1 MVGGKTIISEEVF
14 ADLAKT
20 AMSKVENVAAAP
32 EDVSTL
38 AAVVKKVADRVIPQV
53 IVKKTD
59 AIAGDDE
66 NQQSTVGRV
75 SFEIKI
81 TVIYGANIPETT
93 TKLRQVL
100 LDEDEHITGYQV
112 DKVDV
117 IVEKLVK
124 AESVAEKEAYIKA
137 GKPIPK

>member
-100 LDEDEHITGYQV
+100 LDEVEHITGYQV

-124 AESVAEKEAYIKA
+124 AESGNEKEA
-137 GKPIPK
+137 

>member
-38 AAVVKKVADRVIPQV
+38 AAVVKRVADRVIPQV

-100 LDEDEHITGYQV
+100 LDEVEHITGYQV

-124 AESVAEKEAYIKA
+124 AESVAEKEA
-137 GKPIPK
+137 

>member
-20 AMSKVENVAAAP
+20 AMSKVENVAAAS

-66 NQQSTVGRV
+66 NLQATVGRV

-100 LDEDEHITGYQV
+100 LDEVERITGYQV

-124 AESVAEKEAYIKA
+124 AESAAEKEA
-137 GKPIPK
+137 

>member
-20 AMSKVENVAAAP
+20 AMSKVENVAVAP
-32 EDVSTL
+32 DDVSTL

-53 IVKKTD
+53 IVKTTD

-100 LDEDEHITGYQV
+100 LDEVEHITGYQV

-124 AESVAEKEAYIKA
+124 AESVAEKEA
-137 GKPIPK
+137 

>member
-14 ADLAKT
+14 EDLAKT

-100 LDEDEHITGYQV
+100 LDEVEHITGYQV

-124 AESVAEKEAYIKA
+124 AESVAEKEA
-137 GKPIPK
+137 

>member
-1 MVGGKTIISEEVF
+1 MIGGKTIISEDVF

-20 AMSKVENVAAAP
+20 AMGKVENVAVAT
-32 EDVSTL
+32 DDGSTL
-38 AAVVKKVADRVIPQV
+38 ASVVKKVTDRVIPQV
-53 IVKKTD
+53 TVKKTD
-59 AIAGDDE
+59 AVASDDE
-66 NQQSTVGRV
+66 NQQGTIGHV

-100 LDEDEHITGYQV
+100 LGEVERITGYQV

-124 AESVAEKEAYIKA
+124 SEASVEKEA
-137 GKPIPK
+137 

>member
-1 MVGGKTIISEEVF
+1 M
-14 ADLAKT
+14 
-20 AMSKVENVAAAP
+20 
-32 EDVSTL
+32 

-100 LDEDEHITGYQV
+100 LDEVEHITGYQV

-124 AESVAEKEAYIKA
+124 AESVAEKEA
-137 GKPIPK
+137 

>member
-20 AMSKVENVAAAP
+20 AMSKVENVAAAS

-66 NQQSTVGRV
+66 NLQATVGRV
-75 SFEIKI
+75 YFEI
-81 TVIYGANIPETT
+81 
-93 TKLRQVL
+93 
-100 LDEDEHITGYQV
+100 
-112 DKVDV
+112 
-117 IVEKLVK
+117 
-124 AESVAEKEAYIKA
+124 
-137 GKPIPK
+137 

>member
-100 LDEDEHITGYQV
+100 LDEVERITGYQV

-124 AESVAEKEAYIKA
+124 AESGNEKEA
-137 GKPIPK
+137 

>member
-1 MVGGKTIISEEVF
+1 MVGGKTSISEEVF

-20 AMSKVENVAAAP
+20 AMSKVENVAAAS

-66 NQQSTVGRV
+66 NLQATVGRV

-100 LDEDEHITGYQV
+100 LDEVERITGYQV

-124 AESVAEKEAYIKA
+124 AESGNEKEA
-137 GKPIPK
+137 

>member
-20 AMSKVENVAAAP
+20 AMSKVENVAAAS

-66 NQQSTVGRV
+66 NLQATVGRV

-93 TKLRQVL
+93 
-100 LDEDEHITGYQV
+100 
-112 DKVDV
+112 
-117 IVEKLVK
+117 
-124 AESVAEKEAYIKA
+124 AAYS
-137 GKPIPK
+137 PVP

>member
-20 AMSKVENVAAAP
+20 AMSKVENVAAAS

-66 NQQSTVGRV
+66 NLQATVGRV

-100 LDEDEHITGYQV
+100 LDEVVRITGYQV

-124 AESVAEKEAYIKA
+124 AESGNEKEA
-137 GKPIPK
+137 

>member
-14 ADLAKT
+14 SDLAKT
-20 AMSKVENVAAAP
+20 AMSKVDNVAAAP
-32 EDVSTL
+32 EDVSAL
-38 AAVVKKVADRVIPQV
+38 AAVVKKVADRVIPQI

-59 AIAGDDE
+59 AIAGDDDS
-66 NQQSTVGRV
+66 QQATVGRV

-81 TVIYGANIPETT
+81 TVVYGANIPETT

-100 LDEDEHITGYQV
+100 VDEVEHITGYQV

-124 AESVAEKEAYIKA
+124 AESVAEKEA
-137 GKPIPK
+137 

>member
-1 MVGGKTIISEEVF
+1 MIGGKTIISEEVF

-20 AMSKVENVAAAP
+20 AMGKVDNVAVAT
-32 EDVSTL
+32 DDGSTL
-38 AAVVKKVADRVIPQV
+38 ASVVKKVTDRVIPQV
-53 IVKKTD
+53 TVKKTD
-59 AIAGDDE
+59 AVASDDE
-66 NQQSTVGRV
+66 NQQGTIGHV

-100 LDEDEHITGYQV
+100 LGEVERITGYQV

-124 AESVAEKEAYIKA
+124 AEASIEKEA
-137 GKPIPK
+137 

>member
-1 MVGGKTIISEEVF
+1 MVGGKKIISEEVF

-100 LDEDEHITGYQV
+100 LDEVERITGYQV

-124 AESVAEKEAYIKA
+124 AESGNEKEA
-137 GKPIPK
+137 

>member
-20 AMSKVENVAAAP
+20 AMSKVDNVAAASD
-32 EDVSTL
+32 EGGTL

-59 AIAGDDE
+59 AIAGDEE
-66 NQQSTVGRV
+66 NQQATIGHV

-81 TVIYGANIPETT
+81 TVVYGANIPETT

-100 LDEDEHITGYQV
+100 LDEVERITGYQV

-124 AESVAEKEAYIKA
+124 AEAATEKEA
-137 GKPIPK
+137 

>member
-1 MVGGKTIISEEVF
+1 MGCSCE
-14 ADLAKT
+14 
-20 AMSKVENVAAAP
+20 
-32 EDVSTL
+32 
-38 AAVVKKVADRVIPQV
+38 KVADRVIPQV

-66 NQQSTVGRV
+66 NLQATVGRV

-100 LDEDEHITGYQV
+100 LDEVERITGYQV

-124 AESVAEKEAYIKA
+124 AESGNEKEA
-137 GKPIPK
+137 

>member
-20 AMSKVENVAAAP
+20 AKSKVDNVAAAP
-32 EDVSTL
+32 EDVSAL
-38 AAVVKKVADRVIPQV
+38 AAVVKKVADRVIPQI

-59 AIAGDDE
+59 AIAGDDDS
-66 NQQSTVGRV
+66 QQATVGRV

-81 TVIYGANIPETT
+81 TVVYGANIPETT

-100 LDEDEHITGYQV
+100 VDEVEHITGYQV

-124 AESVAEKEAYIKA
+124 AESVAEKEA
-137 GKPIPK
+137 

>member
-32 EDVSTL
+32 EDVSAL

-100 LDEDEHITGYQV
+100 LDEVEHITGYQV

-124 AESVAEKEAYIKA
+124 AESVAEKEA
-137 GKPIPK
+137 

>member
-100 LDEDEHITGYQV
+100 LDEVEHITGYQV

-124 AESVAEKEAYIKA
+124 AESVAEKEE
-137 GKPIPK
+137 

>member
-20 AMSKVENVAAAP
+20 AMSKVDNVAAAP
-32 EDVSTL
+32 EDVSAL
-38 AAVVKKVADRVIPQV
+38 AAVVKKVADRVIPQI

-59 AIAGDDE
+59 AIAGNDDS
-66 NQQSTVGRV
+66 QQATVGRV

-81 TVIYGANIPETT
+81 TVVYGANIPETT

-100 LDEDEHITGYQV
+100 VDEVEHITGYQV

-124 AESVAEKEAYIKA
+124 AESVAEKEA
-137 GKPIPK
+137 

>member
-20 AMSKVENVAAAP
+20 AMSKVENVAAAS

-59 AIAGDDE
+59 AIAGDEE

-81 TVIYGANIPETT
+81 TVVYGANIPETT

-100 LDEDEHITGYQV
+100 LDEVEHITGYQV

-124 AESVAEKEAYIKA
+124 AESVAEKEA
-137 GKPIPK
+137 

>member
-1 MVGGKTIISEEVF
+1 MVSGKKIISEEDC

-81 TVIYGANIPETT
+81 TVVYGANIPETT

-100 LDEDEHITGYQV
+100 LDEVERITGYQV

-124 AESVAEKEAYIKA
+124 SESAAEKEA
-137 GKPIPK
+137 

>member
-20 AMSKVENVAAAP
+20 AMSKVENVAVAP

-81 TVIYGANIPETT
+81 TVVYGANIPETT

-100 LDEDEHITGYQV
+100 LDEVEHITGYQV

-124 AESVAEKEAYIKA
+124 AESVAEKEA
-137 GKPIPK
+137 

>member
-20 AMSKVENVAAAP
+20 AMSKVDNVAAAP
-32 EDVSTL
+32 EDVSAL

-59 AIAGDDE
+59 AIAGDDDS
-66 NQQSTVGRV
+66 QQATVGRV

-81 TVIYGANIPETT
+81 TVVYGANIPETT

-100 LDEDEHITGYQV
+100 VDEVEHITGYQV

-124 AESVAEKEAYIKA
+124 AESVAEKEA
-137 GKPIPK
+137 

>member
-20 AMSKVENVAAAP
+20 AMSKVENVAAAS

-38 AAVVKKVADRVIPQV
+38 AAVVKKVAERVIPQV

-66 NQQSTVGRV
+66 NLQATVGRV

-100 LDEDEHITGYQV
+100 LDEVERITGYQV

-124 AESVAEKEAYIKA
+124 AESGNEKEA
-137 GKPIPK
+137 

>member
-20 AMSKVENVAAAP
+20 AMSKVENVAAAS

-59 AIAGDDE
+59 AIAGDEE

-81 TVIYGANIPETT
+81 TVVYGANIPETT

-100 LDEDEHITGYQV
+100 LDEVERITGYQV

-124 AESVAEKEAYIKA
+124 AESAAEKEA
-137 GKPIPK
+137 

>member
-20 AMSKVENVAAAP
+20 AMSKVDNVSAASD
-32 EDVSTL
+32 EGGTL

-59 AIAGDDE
+59 AIAGDEE
-66 NQQSTVGRV
+66 NQQATIGHV

-81 TVIYGANIPETT
+81 TVVYGANIPETT

-100 LDEDEHITGYQV
+100 LDEVERITGYQV

-117 IVEKLVK
+117 IVEKLIK
-124 AESVAEKEAYIKA
+124 AEAAPEKEA
-137 GKPIPK
+137 

>member
-20 AMSKVENVAAAP
+20 AMSKVENVAAAS

-59 AIAGDDE
+59 AIAGDEE

-81 TVIYGANIPETT
+81 TVVYGANIPETT

-100 LDEDEHITGYQV
+100 LDEVERITGYQV

-124 AESVAEKEAYIKA
+124 AESVAEKEA
-137 GKPIPK
+137 

>member
-81 TVIYGANIPETT
+81 TVINGANIPETT

-100 LDEDEHITGYQV
+100 LDEVEHITGYQV

-124 AESVAEKEAYIKA
+124 AESVAEKEA
-137 GKPIPK
+137 

>member
-100 LDEDEHITGYQV
+100 LDEVEHITGYQA

-124 AESVAEKEAYIKA
+124 AESVAEKEA
-137 GKPIPK
+137 

>member
-100 LDEDEHITGYQV
+100 LDEVEHITGYQV

-124 AESVAEKEAYIKA
+124 ADSFAEKEA
-137 GKPIPK
+137 

>member
-100 LDEDEHITGYQV
+100 LDEVEHITGYQV
-112 DKVDV
+112 NKVDV

-124 AESVAEKEAYIKA
+124 AEKKKKKEA
-137 GKPIPK
+137 

>member
-20 AMSKVENVAAAP
+20 AMSKVENVAAAS

-66 NQQSTVGRV
+66 NLQATVGRV
-75 SFEIKI
+75 SFETKI

-100 LDEDEHITGYQV
+100 LDEVERITGYQV

-124 AESVAEKEAYIKA
+124 AESGNEKEA
-137 GKPIPK
+137 

>member
-20 AMSKVENVAAAP
+20 AMSKVDNVAAAP
-32 EDVSTL
+32 EDVSAL
-38 AAVVKKVADRVIPQV
+38 AAVVKKVADRVIPQI

-59 AIAGDDE
+59 AIAGDDDS
-66 NQQSTVGRV
+66 QQATVGRV

-81 TVIYGANIPETT
+81 TVVYGANIPETT

-100 LDEDEHITGYQV
+100 VDEVEHITGYQV

-124 AESVAEKEAYIKA
+124 AESGNEKEA
-137 GKPIPK
+137 

>member
-1 MVGGKTIISEEVF
+1 M
-14 ADLAKT
+14 
-20 AMSKVENVAAAP
+20 
-32 EDVSTL
+32 

-59 AIAGDDE
+59 AIAGDEE
-66 NQQSTVGRV
+66 NQQATIGHV

-81 TVIYGANIPETT
+81 TVVYGANIPETT

-100 LDEDEHITGYQV
+100 LDEVERITGYQV

-124 AESVAEKEAYIKA
+124 AEATTEKEA
-137 GKPIPK
+137 

>member
-20 AMSKVENVAAAP
+20 AMSKVENVAAAS

-66 NQQSTVGRV
+66 NLQATVGRV

-100 LDEDEHITGYQV
+100 LDEVEHITGYQV

-124 AESVAEKEAYIKA
+124 AESVAEKEA
-137 GKPIPK
+137 

>member
-20 AMSKVENVAAAP
+20 AMSKVDNVAAAP
-32 EDVSTL
+32 EDVSAL

-66 NQQSTVGRV
+66 TQQATVGRV

-81 TVIYGANIPETT
+81 TVVYGANIPETT

-100 LDEDEHITGYQV
+100 VDEVEHITGYQV

-124 AESVAEKEAYIKA
+124 AESVAEKEA
-137 GKPIPK
+137 